1 MRKNIFSLFMVLL
14 FSLLLAS
21 CGGSGKEKAAENV
34 YPVIPKPVKLEPQR
48 GRFLFNQDTRIL
60 YYPANDELKQIGGY
74 FSDLLKSAAGF
85 SMQVVA
91 ADEDAS
97 KPNTVFFSL
106 DTTLDLND
114 EGYLLDITT
123 RAIEVKARTPH
134 GVFYAVQTLRQLL
147 PPQVDGGRQ
156 VALSDL
162 SVPCAKIE
170 DQPRFP
176 YRGLH
181 LDVGRH
187 FFPKAFILR
196 YLDLMALYKYNTF
209 HWHLTEDQGWRLE
222 IKKYPKLTQVG
233 SCRKETLVGR
243 WRGEK
248 NATYDGKE
256 YCGYYTQEDVKEIV
270 AHAKK
275 LHITV
280 IPEIEMPG
288 HSLAA
293 LASYP
298 QLGCTGGPYE
308 VATHWGVFKDIY
320 CAGNDSTFK
329 FLEDVLTE
337 VMELF
342 PSHYIHIGGDEAPKD
357 RWKHCPKCQARI
369 KAEGLKDE
377 HELQSYFIRR
387 IEKFLNAHGRDI
399 IGWDEILEGGLA
411 PNATVM
417 SWRGIKGG
425 IAAAKMHH
433 DVIMTPGSHCYFDH
447 YQADPKTEP
456 LAIGGFLP
464 LEKVYS
470 YEPVPKEL
478 TPEEQKYILGA
489 QGNVWTEYMATT
501 DYVEYMVYPR
511 ACALAEVDWTPASEK
526 DYGDFLKRLELNLE
540 HLKAMGVN
548 FRPLDKD
555 AANTQEKQKEK
566 EQ

>member
-1 MRKNIFSLFMVLL
+1 MLAAVALVL
-14 FSLLLAS
+14 SG
-21 CGGSGKEKAAENV
+21 CGNGGTPEVPENV
-34 YPVIPKPVKLEPQR
+34 YPIVPKPVKLEKR
-48 GRFLFNQDTRIL
+48 EGRFLFTPETRIL
-60 YYPANDELKQIGGY
+60 FYPAESGLENEGA
-74 FSDLLKSAAGF
+74 FFATLLEGPGGF
-85 SMQVVA
+85 SMRVMPA
-91 ADEDAS
+91 ASDSSD
-97 KPNTVFFSL
+97 PNTLYLAL
-106 DTTLDLND
+106 DTTLALND
-114 EGYLLDITT
+114 EGYLLDIST
-123 RAIEVKARTPH
+123 RAVEVRARTPQ
-134 GVFYAVQTLRQLL
+134 GIFYGLQTLRQLL
-147 PPQVDGGRQ
+147 PPEVEGKEKIDA
-156 VALSDL
+156 ALL
-162 SVPCAKIE
+162 SVPCARIE
-170 DQPRFP
+170 DQPRFR

-187 FFPKAFILR
+187 FFPKEVILR
-196 YLDLMALYKYNTF
+196 YLDLMAFYKYNTF

-222 IKKYPKLTQVG
+222 IKKYPRLTQVG
-233 SCRKETLVGR
+233 SCRKETLVGH
-243 WRGEK
+243 WQGEEK
-248 NATYDGKE
+248 AKYDGKE

-270 AHAKK
+270 EHARQ

-298 QLGCTGGPYE
+298 SLGCTGGPYE
-308 VATHWGVFKDIY
+308 VATHWGVFRDIY
-320 CAGNDSTFK
+320 CAGNDSTFR

-425 IAAAKMHH
+425 IAAAKQHH
-433 DVIMTPGSHCYFDH
+433 DVIMTPVGYCYFDY
-447 YQADPKTEP
+447 YQGDKEKEP

-470 YEPVPKEL
+470 YEPVPREL
-478 TPEEQKYILGA
+478 SPEEQKYILGA
-489 QGNVWTEYMATT
+489 QGNVWTEYIGTR
-501 DYVEYMVYPR
+501 DYLDYMVYPR
-511 ACALAEVDWTPASEK
+511 ACALAEVDWTPAGEK
-526 DYGDFLKRLELNLE
+526 DYRDFLERLKLNLR
-540 HLKAMGVN
+540 HLDRLGVKY
-548 FRPLDKD
+548 RPLDKD
-555 AANTQEKQKEK
+555 KKEEK

>member
-1 MRKNIFSLFMVLL
+1 MKKITSFLSLALFVSFLL
-14 FSLLLAS
+14 TGCS
-21 CGGSGKEKAAENV
+21 GSQQPKVTENV
-34 YPVIPKPVKLEPQR
+34 YPVIPKPVKMEPQK
-48 GRFLFNQDTRIL
+48 GRFLFTGDTRII
-60 YYPANDELKQIGGY
+60 YYPGNDELQDIGEFLSGLVSRPVD
-74 FSDLLKSAAGF
+74 FT
-85 SMQVVA
+85 VA
-91 ADEDAS
+91 VMPADENVS
-97 KPNTVFFSL
+97 EPNTVFFSL

-114 EGYLLDITT
+114 EGYLLNIDT
-123 RAIEVKARTPH
+123 RAIEIKAKTPQ
-134 GVFYAVQTLRQLL
+134 GIFYGVQTLRQLL
-147 PPQVDGGRQ
+147 PPQVEGQAKMD
-156 VALSDL
+156 AAAL
-162 SVPCAKIE
+162 SVPCVKIE
-170 DQPRFP
+170 DQPRFA

-187 FFPKAFILR
+187 FFSKDFILR

-209 HWHLTEDQGWRLE
+209 HWHLTEDQGWRIE
-222 IKKYPKLTQVG
+222 IKKYPELTKVG
-233 SCRKETLVGR
+233 SCRKETLVGH
-243 WRGEK
+243 WGGKKKYE
-248 NATYDGKE
+248 YDGKE
-256 YCGYYTQEDVKEIV
+256 YCGYYTQEDVKEVV
-270 AHAKK
+270 AHAKD
-275 LHITV
+275 LYITV

-357 RWKHCPKCQARI
+357 RWKKCPKCQARI

-377 HELQSYFIRR
+377 EELQSYFISR

-399 IGWDEILEGGLA
+399 IGWDEILQGGLA
-411 PNATVM
+411 PHATVM

-433 DVIMTPGSHCYFDH
+433 DVIMTPGSYCYFDH
-447 YQADPKTEP
+447 YQADPKKEP
-456 LAIGGFLP
+456 LAIGGYLP

-478 TPEEQKYILGA
+478 SPEEQKYILGA
-489 QGNVWTEYMATT
+489 QGNVWTEYMATP

-511 ACALAEVDWTPASEK
+511 ACALAEVDWTPAGEK
-526 DYGDFLKRLELNLE
+526 DYDDFQQRLKGNLE

-548 FRPLDKD
+548 YRPLGND
-555 AANTQEKQKEK
+555 EKTMKK
-566 EQ
+566 

>member
-1 MRKNIFSLFMVLL
+1 MKKFTLSLGVL
-14 FSLLLAS
+14 FVATLLIAG
-21 CGGSGKEKAAENV
+21 CAGEKKSKVTENV
-34 YPVIPKPVKLEPQR
+34 YPVIPKPVKLVPAK
-48 GRFLFNQDTRIL
+48 GRFQFTPETRIL
-60 YYPANDELKQIGGY
+60 YYPDYGELNDIGSF
-74 FSDLLKSAAGF
+74 FSGLLKGSAGF
-85 SMQVVA
+85 SMAVIPA
-91 ADEDAS
+91 EADSSD
-97 KPNTVFFSL
+97 PNTLLLSL
-106 DTTLDLND
+106 DSTLALND

-123 RAIEVKARTPH
+123 RAIEVKAKSPR
-134 GVFYAVQTLRQLL
+134 GIFYAIQTLRQLL
-147 PPQVDGGRQ
+147 PPQVENGGE
-156 VALSDL
+156 VAGIDL
-162 SVPCAKIE
+162 SVPCASIE

-187 FFPKAFILR
+187 FFPKEFILR

-209 HWHLTEDQGWRLE
+209 HWHLTEDQGWRIE
-222 IKKYPKLTQVG
+222 IKKYPNLTKTG
-233 SCRKETLVGR
+233 SCRKETLIGH
-243 WRGEK
+243 WGGKKPEEYK
-248 NATYDGKE
+248 YDGKE
-256 YCGYYTQEDVKEIV
+256 YCGYYTQEDIKEVV
-270 AHAKK
+270 AHAKD
-275 LHITV
+275 LYITV

-298 QLGCTGGPYE
+298 WLGCTGGPYE

-337 VMELF
+337 VMALF
-342 PSHYIHIGGDEAPKD
+342 PSKYIHIGGDEAPKA
-357 RWKHCPKCQARI
+357 RWKECPKCQARI

-387 IEKFLNAHGRDI
+387 IEKFLNQHGRSI

-425 IAAAKMHH
+425 IAAAKMKH
-433 DVIMTPGSHCYFDH
+433 DVIMTPGSHCYFDY
-447 YQADPKTEP
+447 YQGDPKKEP

-470 YEPVPKEL
+470 YEPVPEEL
-478 TPEEQKYILGA
+478 TPEEQKYIIGA
-489 QGNVWTEYMATT
+489 QGNVWTEYMATP

-511 ACALAEVDWTPASEK
+511 ACALAEVDWTPAGEK
-526 DYGDFLKRLELNLE
+526 DYADFQKRLKTNLE
-540 HLKAMGVN
+540 HLKALGVN
-548 FRPLDKD
+548 YRPLDK
-555 AANTQEKQKEK
+555 
-566 EQ
+566 

>member
-1 MRKNIFSLFMVLL
+1 MKKNFLFLSLVFAVSVLL
-14 FSLLLAS
+14 
-21 CGGSGKEKAAENV
+21 SGCESGTGKQVAENI
-34 YPVIPKPVKLEPQR
+34 YPVVPRPVKLEPEE
-48 GRFLFNQDTRIL
+48 GRFLFTQDTRIL
-60 YYPANDELKQIGGY
+60 YYPANDELQDIGEF
-74 FSDLLKSAAGF
+74 FSGLLEHPAGF
-85 SMQVVA
+85 RMPVMP
-91 ADEDAS
+91 ADRDS
-97 KPNTVFFSL
+97 SDPNTVLMTL
-106 DTTLDLND
+106 DTTLNMND
-114 EGYLLDITT
+114 EGYHLTIDT
-123 RAIEVKARTPH
+123 RAIEVTARTPR
-134 GVFYAVQTLRQLL
+134 GVFYAMQTLRQLL
-147 PPQVDGGRQ
+147 PPQVEGGEK
-156 VALSDL
+156 VASSDL
-162 SVPCAKIE
+162 SVPCVKIE

-187 FFPKAFILR
+187 FFSEDFILR

-209 HWHLTEDQGWRLE
+209 HWHLTEDQGWRIE

-233 SCRKETLVGR
+233 SCRKETLVGHYS
-243 WRGEK
+243 K
-248 NATYDGKE
+248 DNQKYDGKE
-256 YCGYYTQEDVKEIV
+256 YCGYYTQEDVKEVV
-270 AHAKK
+270 AYAKK
-275 LHITV
+275 LYITV

-298 QLGCTGGPYE
+298 SLGCTGGPYE

-337 VMELF
+337 VMDLF
-342 PSHYIHIGGDEAPKD
+342 PSHYIHIGGDEAPKA
-357 RWKHCPKCQARI
+357 RWKKCPKCQARI

-425 IAAAKMHH
+425 IAAAKQHH
-433 DVIMTPGSHCYFDH
+433 DVIMTPVNYCYFDY
-447 YQADPKTEP
+447 YQGDREKEP

-470 YEPVPKEL
+470 YDPLPEEL
-478 TPEEQKYILGA
+478 TPEERKYILGT
-489 QGNVWTEYMATT
+489 QGNVWTEYIGTP
-501 DYVEYMVYPR
+501 DYAEYMVYPR
-511 ACALAEVDWTPASEK
+511 ACALAEVAWTPPQEK
-526 DYGDFLKRLELNLE
+526 NYEDFLKRLEGNLL
-540 HLKAMGVN
+540 HLKALGVN
-548 FRPLDKD
+548 YRPV
-555 AANTQEKQKEK
+555 E
-566 EQ
+566 